1 MRLGSIEV
9 CYIPYNK
16 SQYQLAR
23 EAMVKV
29 TLKELK
35 NILIGAS
42 FIMATT
48 ANMVYAKVNVDNFT
62 RKIDAEGLKILGM
75 VQSVGYWCAI
85 VFAAMDIIKTFKK
98 QDIAGIVSTAVKFA
112 ITVAILYGLP
122 TIFDLASGLFD

>member
-98 QDIAGIVSTAVKFA
+98 QDIAGIVSTAVKYA